1 MMLDAVQD
9 TYDHLVFFAE
19 EYLVDKTRTILKS
32 DLFDLS
38 EWSGKVSVRT
48 TILELCR
55 RRGFEPDFI
64 ENDEPRTAFNCAE
77 MGLQAGIVNEVSAE
91 KLLRSFPNV
100 CIVPFSEPEMNWNVY
115 LIKKKGAALTSV
127 AKALEAS
134 LLKKAREI

>member
-48 TILELCR
+48 INVFQTLNTYDYAL
-55 RRGFEPDFI
+55 PNKDP
-64 ENDEPRTAFNCAE
+64 NLSVTLT
-77 MGLQAGIVNEVSAE
+77 GLPSN
-91 KLLRSFPNV
+91 LLRSML
-100 CIVPFSEPEMNWNVY
+100 CLRHLMIY
-115 LIKKKGAALTSV
+115 LG
-127 AKALEAS
+127 
-134 LLKKAREI
+134 